1 VIICAG
7 CGERNADG
15 LVFCVRC
22 GVFLEWEGEK
32 VSDPNAA
39 SPGVGA
45 GVGTDAGV
53 DAASGV
59 DAFQAGSPGG
69 SGRSDDA
76 VSVAGAD
83 VASSQVTRSQGVGP
97 QATGARARTE
107 GGDRVPLHPSSA
119 NPGSANS
126 SANPNV
132 SPDRPG
138 AFEQSGSGSLGP
150 RGTATTVTE
159 ATGAGRVAGIL
170 RRLGGGLRRGPSSQ
184 PGIAPQPGGSATS
197 GTAVQPD
204 TAQPHAAQ
212 PGAAQPVTPRQP
224 QRARRRRPPTR
235 GPAQNIPTGSLIC
248 GACAMPNQSDRKFCA
263 RCGHSLAAAKVV
275 RKAPWWRRLL
285 GRERVYEVGTRR
297 APGQAG
303 RRLGA
308 FVRVGVVVLVLAAIG
323 ILAGPQRG
331 LVISAYHGVQ
341 NLLLHPEQVRPS
353 GQQANAAAKVHPA
366 SHAFDGSKGTFW
378 APARTSVKGG
388 AIPWLRA
395 TFAEPVSLVTIGIT
409 PGMSVDTPKFV
420 AGTRPAQ
427 IEVSVATDGDPVVKR
442 FHVADTAGFQKFDID
457 APGARSVQI
466 AVLSSTGTHPT
477 LATAIT
483 EVEFWAKR

>member
-1 VIICAG
+1 MIICAG

-15 LVFCVRC
+15 VVFCVRC

-59 DAFQAGSPGG
+59 NAFQAGTPGG
-69 SGRSDDA
+69 SGRSSDA

-83 VASSQVTRSQGVGP
+83 VASSQVTGP
-97 QATGARARTE
+97 QVTGSQVT
-107 GGDRVPLHPSSA
+107 GSA
-119 NPGSANS
+119 NPGSANPNSANPGSVGS
-126 SANPNV
+126 SANSNV
-132 SPDRPG
+132 SADRPG
-138 AFEQSGSGSLGP
+138 AFEPSGSGSLGP
-150 RGTATTVTE
+150 KATATTVTE
-159 ATGAGRVAGIL
+159 ATGTGRVAGIL
-170 RRLGGGLRRGPSSQ
+170 RRLGGGLRRVPSSQ
-184 PGIAPQPGGSATS
+184 PGVTPQPGGSTQP

-212 PGAAQPVTPRQP
+212 PVTPRQP
-224 QRARRRRPPTR
+224 QEARRRRPPTR
-235 GPAQNIPTGSLIC
+235 GPAQNVPTGSLIC

-263 RCGHSLAAAKVV
+263 RCGQSLAAAKVV
-275 RKAPWWRRLL
+275 RKAPWWRWLL

-297 APGQAG
+297 APGQPG
-303 RRLGA
+303 RRLGT
-308 FVRVGVVVLVLAAIG
+308 FVRVGLVVLVLAAIG

-331 LVISAYHGVQ
+331 LVIRAYNGVQ
-341 NLLLHPEQVRPS
+341 NLLLDPEQVRPS
-353 GQQANAAAKVHPA
+353 GQQASAAAKVHPA
-366 SHAFDGSKGTFW
+366 SHAFDGSRGTFW
-378 APARTSVKGG
+378 APARSSVKGG

-395 TFAEPVSLVTIGIT
+395 TFAEPVNLVTIGIT

-427 IEVSVATDGDPVVKR
+427 IEVSVATDGEPVVKR

-483 EVEFWAKR
+483 EAEFWAKR